1 MAIVVAGDEPL
12 SEVQRWPVEAAES
25 ESGQAAA
32 GVLILIQKDG
42 STKTG
47 FWRAGMA
54 DKKLFLGEMIAE
66 ILNEDMKQ
74 NFGYYA
80 ARWQEEREDDE
91 GI

>member
-1 MAIVVAGDEPL
+1 MAIIVAGDEPL
-12 SEVQRWPVEAAES
+12 NEAQRWLVEAATS
-25 ESGQAAA
+25 EGGQTVA
-32 GVLILIQKDG
+32 GVLMLVQKDG

-47 FWRAGMA
+47 FWRADMA